1 MHVYAHWL
9 VKIQSSKYF
18 EAFIYQDLLN
28 VLFQNQC
35 VQMISPFLLD
45 KKITFQLVISTD
57 TPITLPEHQTQS
69 SSIQGRLPDN
79 DRPMENTYHRT
90 SLSKGLQ
97 KFLQNNLPQI

>member
-1 MHVYAHWL
+1 MCVYARWL
-9 VKIQSSKYF
+9 VKMQSCKYF

-45 KKITFQLVISTD
+45 KKITFQLVIPTD
-57 TPITLPEHQTQS
+57 TQKTLPKHQIQNS
-69 SSIQGRLPDN
+69 WMQGRLPDS
-79 DRPMENTYHRT
+79 DQPMGNTYHRT

-97 KFLQNNLPQI
+97 KFLQNNLQQI